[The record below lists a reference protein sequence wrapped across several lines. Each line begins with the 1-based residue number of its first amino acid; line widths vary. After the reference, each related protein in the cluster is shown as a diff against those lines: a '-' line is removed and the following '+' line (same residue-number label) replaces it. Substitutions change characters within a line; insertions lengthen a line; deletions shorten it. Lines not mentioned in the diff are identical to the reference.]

1 MRQATYIHSVHH
13 QVFMSAHQN
22 HLLRKSLPKIFFHF
36 AKQEKQKK
44 YGHTYCN
51 VTTTTHNNQT
61 IHMEQ
66 Q

>member
-36 AKQEKQKK
+36 AKQEKQKSMD
-44 YGHTYCN
+44 
-51 VTTTTHNNQT
+51 
-61 IHMEQ
+61 IPIAM
-66 Q
+66 